1 MIGKYTQKDIPCAPG
16 LGLVLDEGYL
26 YYQIFCLNQHLFP
39 GITRGTAP
47 TEYTTPSPGRRW
59 RIKLRPSSRTS
70 SLPTFSKQRLKQK
83 ACSNGW
89 RFCRCISS
97 TPDISR
103 RTVDSRRQPQRRLM
117 LNENR
122 ARMGLKLMRMRRM
135 NKFYIFS
142 ARCPSVTCCSIWTG
156 SSLTLNLCIPQQLFR
171 LIFQTCKKI
180 SILSFSKNHNHSYWS
195 VFGVYAKYI
204 FGSRNKDP
212 LSHFIV
218 IEGGYIM
225 KY

>member
-39 GITRGTAP
+39 GITRDTAP

-59 RIKLRPSSRTS
+59 RIKLRPSNRTS

-89 RFCRCISS
+89 RFYRCISS
-97 TPDISR
+97 NPDISR
-103 RTVDSRRQPQRRLM
+103 RTVDSRPQPQRRLM

-122 ARMGLKLMRMRRM
+122 ARMGLKLMMMRRM

-156 SSLTLNLCIPQQLFR
+156 SSLTLNPCIPQQLFR
-171 LIFQTCKKI
+171 LIFKTCKKK
-180 SILSFSKNHNHSYWS
+180 ILFYHSQRTTTSYWS
-195 VFGVYAKYI
+195 VCKIYFWFK
-204 FGSRNKDP
+204 K
-212 LSHFIV
+212 
-218 IEGGYIM
+218 
-225 KY
+225 